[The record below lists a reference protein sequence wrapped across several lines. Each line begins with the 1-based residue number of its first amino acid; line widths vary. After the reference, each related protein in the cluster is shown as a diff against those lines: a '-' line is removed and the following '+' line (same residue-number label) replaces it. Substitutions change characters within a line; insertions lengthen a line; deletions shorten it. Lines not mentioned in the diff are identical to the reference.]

1 MIAVLSGCVENNLAR
16 SAAISGLKGRE
27 LDFMRS
33 LLANPAWQTE
43 SPGRT
48 HTLALLARCITEER
62 KPDRVAALLDLAL
75 ASDTNAD
82 WQRVALLNGAAGI
95 IAVPTPPTGSLAAEQ
110 AKIGAKPQG
119 STGLGR
125 GFKPIK
131 TDAEPPQLAKLSAFD
146 KPNVAKLASKVS
158 ALFVWP
164 GKPGYVE
171 EKKVPPL
178 TPAQEEFVAAG
189 KQVYATLCVACH
201 QPTGQGQEG
210 LAPPIANSEWA
221 AGPDGRLIRI
231 VLQGVGGPMTVNGK
245 DYSLDMPG
253 LAAVLTDEQ
262 IAQVLSYVRRDFGNL
277 APVVETAS
285 VTAIRESTKDRGASW
300 TADELESIH

>member
-1 MIAVLSGCVENNLAR
+1 
-16 SAAISGLKGRE
+16 
-27 LDFMRS
+27 MRS
-33 LLANPAWQTE
+33 LPVRHGRPNRPATRSHCSHVA
-43 SPGRT
+43 SP
-48 HTLALLARCITEER
+48 ER
-62 KPDRVAALLDLAL
+62 KPDRVSGLLDLAR
-75 ASDTNAD
+75 SPPT
-82 WQRVALLNGAAGI
+82 RTRTGSVSRLNGAAGI
-95 IAVPTPPTGSLAAEQ
+95 IAVPTPPAGSLAAEQ
-110 AKIGAKPQG
+110 TKIGAKPQG

-178 TPAQEEFVAAG
+178 TPAQEEFVTAG

-285 VTAIRESTKDRGASW
+285 VTTIREGTKDRGASW